1 MPRFSHCK
9 ISASI
14 FRSRSTAAVH
24 AEGDRFTVVFDG
36 KPVLAAEDK
45 TFAEAGR
52 VGLWTKADS
61 VIHFDAIVIAP
72 LDRAGKRKGGRR
84 RDPRGH
90 HRWARER
97 LAQPGWPWGY

>member
-1 MPRFSHCK
+1 M
-9 ISASI
+9 
-14 FRSRSTAAVH
+14 H

-72 LDRAGKRKGGRR
+72 LDRAGKQGRPPAR
-84 RDPRGH
+84 SARASPL
-90 HRWARER
+90 RWARER
-97 LAQPGWPWGY
+97 LAQPGWPWGAFKGAPQLTYPRKCEL